1 MTENKRNASQRAAD
15 GRYEP
20 KRAGAPRFGGRC
32 SEDEKELLTRLASE
46 EGLSEKDLIFKALR
60 YFEKNR

>member
-46 EGLSEKDLIFKALR
+46 EGLSEKELIFKALR
-60 YFEKNR
+60 YFEENR

>member
-32 SEDEKELLTRLASE
+32 TEDEKKLLIRLASE
-46 EGLSEKDLIFKALR
+46 EGLSEKELIFKVLR
-60 YFEKNR
+60 CFEKNR

>member
-46 EGLSEKDLIFKALR
+46 EGLSEKELIFKTLR
-60 YFEKNR
+60 YFEENR

>member
-46 EGLSEKDLIFKALR
+46 ESLSEKELIFKALR
-60 YFEKNR
+60 YFEENR

>member
-1 MTENKRNASQRAAD
+1 MSDKKRTPSQAAAD
-15 GRYEP
+15 GRYEL

-46 EGLSEKDLIFKALR
+46 EGLSEKELIFKTLR
-60 YFEKNR
+60 YFEENR